1 MKALLPFFAGV
12 LLGLLARSLAKS
24 LAGML
29 LAAAAVLAI
38 TGILTNRTEISLLSI
53 PLMLIAKKGG

>member
-1 MKALLPFFAGV
+1 MKALLAFIAGM
-12 LLGLLARSLAKS
+12 LLGLLARSLAKN